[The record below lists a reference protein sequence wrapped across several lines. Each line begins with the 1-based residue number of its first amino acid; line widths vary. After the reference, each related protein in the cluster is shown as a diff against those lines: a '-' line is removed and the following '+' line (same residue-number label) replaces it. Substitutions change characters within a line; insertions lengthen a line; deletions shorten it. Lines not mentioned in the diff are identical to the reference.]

1 MVQNRVHYIDIAK
14 GLLILMV
21 ILHHLTHNAHYTFG
35 IESETFQMIDK
46 FNLFYM
52 CFFMQAFFL
61 ISGYCSNFTEPFLIL
76 IKKNVKQLLLP
87 ALVISIIVR
96 LARFAVY
103 QDISYLQM
111 ILKPHYWIYAFGGYW
126 FVYALFICRII
137 YWSIHKYI
145 KNDFLHWILLFFG
158 LTISII
164 SDFPLHFGDKEVTI
178 PNIFFWKNAGA
189 NIIFLAIGF
198 KYKASLFRKNILKI
212 SSFIFLALLTY
223 FSMGGGKIT
232 VYTMSSNI
240 LLMDIPRFLVLAFL
254 GSMFII
260 YISYSLKENLL
271 LENFGKQSLLVYLA
285 HVLYLNLYIDFTN
298 RYLLQ
303 PDSIFTSVL
312 FYILVAIITITSC
325 WLTIKLFEK
334 KQLSWI
340 LGKW

>member
-1 MVQNRVHYIDIAK
+1 
-14 GLLILMV
+14 
-21 ILHHLTHNAHYTFG
+21 
-35 IESETFQMIDK
+35 
-46 FNLFYM
+46 
-52 CFFMQAFFL
+52 
-61 ISGYCSNFTEPFLIL
+61 
-76 IKKNVKQLLLP
+76 
-87 ALVISIIVR
+87 
-96 LARFAVY
+96 
-103 QDISYLQM
+103 M
-111 ILKPHYWIYAFGGYW
+111 ILKPHYWLYAFGGYW
-126 FVYALFICRII
+126 FVYALFICRIM
-137 YWSIHKYI
+137 YWLIHRYI
-145 KNDFLHWILLFFG
+145 KNDLLHWILLFLG
-158 LTISII
+158 LTMSII

-212 SSFIFLALLTY
+212 NSFIFLALLTY
-223 FSMGGGKIT
+223 FSMEGVGKIT

-240 LLMDIPRFLVLAFL
+240 LLMDIPRFLALAFL

-334 KQLSWI
+334 KQLSWV
-340 LGKW
+340 LGK